1 MIRVDPQVPQV
12 PAADLPCLS
21 ASTPRRP
28 GMEYQRRHACL
39 VVQRPFTCLVSSGH
53 PSRLKNQRQESL
65 PWYDSVRRRGA
76 RLAHS
81 ERIAEP
87 CRRQLGA
94 GVLQLDRP
102 PFSERENEQGNGR
115 RQMDF
120 SQWIAV
126 QIPPNQGAVAG
137 EDLNSPAISGHPTRK
152 LVTRT
157 CRIEPYRTFPYHGHA
172 PAHVQERSD
181 CGQVALP
188 IGGEFCIPEVRSR
201 LWQPEKGAPFMAMP
215 EASVHED
222 DSLPFWKHKIGLS
235 CEPFRMKPKPEAA
248 RPQLSPDNDLRLSV
262 LGPDSRHQC

>member
-1 MIRVDPQVPQV
+1 MIRVEPPSPVGACRGSALPCCQHPAPSRPGV
-12 PAADLPCLS
+12 PAT
-21 ASTPRRP
+21 AS
-28 GMEYQRRHACL
+28 CL
-39 VVQRPFTCLVSSGH
+39 VILRPYTCLVSSGY

-76 RLAHS
+76 RLTHS

-126 QIPPNQGAVAG
+126 QVPPNQDAVAG
-137 EDLNSPAISGHPTRK
+137 EDLNPPAISGHPSRK

-157 CRIEPYRTFPYHGHA
+157 CRIEPYRALPYHGHA

-201 LWQPEKGAPFMAMP
+201 LRQPEKRAPFMAMP

-222 DSLPFWKHKIGLS
+222 DSLPFWKHKIRLS

-262 LGPDSRHQC
+262 LGPDS